1 MSEVKPEVNRR
12 VQDLLGQARALSAAE
27 RAMLVSLV
35 LESLDE
41 PDPAVDQAWQA
52 EVEHRADGMDDGS
65 RPATSWNEARKSLGL

>member
-12 VQDLLGQARALSAAE
+12 VQDLLEQARALSAAE
-27 RAMLVSLV
+27 RAVLVSLV

-52 EVEHRADGMDDGS
+52 EVERRADGMDDGS
-65 RPATSWNEARKSLGL
+65 RPATPWNEARKSLGL